1 MKKLLFIP
9 FLLMCFLGVYSRP
22 RAVSLARDNIKVTVY
37 PELCTFEIE
46 RKIPGTEK
54 FVPVMS
60 TIDPSTS
67 TTTVRIGDKA
77 YKVSD
82 KKYFSSDLM
91 GDENQVVLTYY
102 YPEVLVTQIFTLVK
116 SKNSGEFDG
125 VNVTW
130 RVRNLVEARVNV
142 ALRFIFDS
150 NLGEGLGVHFSTD
163 GHPRISSETEI
174 SGDYLDSY
182 VLTKGRDSTLGIL
195 FKVNG
200 FDSPERVIFANWKR
214 LNSAYWDFTTEPGR
228 NFSYMP
234 YSVNDSAVAFYWP
247 SKILEPNEEYKAAL
261 VFTGSGIETYGQSEP
276 AENPA
281 PVETG
286 EVKTSVDAPVPVQ
299 GVNPG
304 PVSVQSSQE
313 SYVDYTAMTVEE
325 IIERLDYLLD
335 NPQEARNSELIE
347 LEAYLNILEQR
358 K

>member
-1 MKKLLFIP
+1 MKRLLFIP
-9 FLLMCFLGVYSRP
+9 LLLTFFLCAYSRP

-46 RKIPGTEK
+46 RKIPGTDK

-102 YPEVLVTQIFTLVK
+102 YPEVLVTQVFTLVK
-116 SKNSGEFDG
+116 SKGAGEFDG

-130 RVRNLVEARVNV
+130 RVRNLVEARANV

-182 VLTKGRDSTLGIL
+182 VLTKGRDNSLGIL
-195 FKVNG
+195 FKVEG
-200 FDSPERVIFANWKR
+200 FEAPERIIFANWKR
-214 LNSAYWDFTTEPGR
+214 LNSAYWDFSTIPGR

-247 SKILEPNEEYKAAL
+247 SRILEPNEEYKAAL
-261 VFTGSGIETYGQSEP
+261 VFTGSGVETFAQ
-276 AENPA
+276 AE
-281 PVETG
+281 PVED
-286 EVKTSVDAPVPVQ
+286 SVPVQ
-299 GVNPG
+299 TGETKPGSGIPGPVTGVNPG
-304 PVSVQSSQE
+304 PVSVQSGGD
-313 SYVDYTAMTVEE
+313 SYVDYTAMTVDE
-325 IIERLDYLLD
+325 IIERLDYLLK
-335 NPQEARNSELIE
+335 NPQEARASELIE
-347 LEAYLNILEQR
+347 LEAYLNILEQ
-358 K
+358 KK

>member
-1 MKKLLFIP
+1 MKRLLFIP
-9 FLLMCFLGVYSRP
+9 LLFICFLGAYSRP
-22 RAVSLARDNIKVTVY
+22 RAVSLARDSVKVTVY

-46 RKIPGTEK
+46 RKIPGTDK

-91 GDENQVVLTYY
+91 GDENQVILTYY
-102 YPEVLVTQIFTLVK
+102 YPEVLVTQVFTLVK
-116 SKNSGEFDG
+116 SKGSGEFDG

-130 RVRNLVEARVNV
+130 RIRNLVEARSNV

-195 FKVNG
+195 FKVKG
-200 FDSPERVIFANWKR
+200 FDSPERIIFANWKR

-247 SKILEPNEEYKAAL
+247 SRILEPNEEYKASL
-261 VFTGSGIETYGQSEP
+261 VFTGSGIETFGQSEP
-276 AENPA
+276 
-281 PVETG
+281 
-286 EVKTSVDAPVPVQ
+286 EVKSVPVQ
-299 GVNPG
+299 TGEIKPAVDLPAPGQGVNLG
-304 PVSVQSSQE
+304 PVSVQSGRD
-313 SYVDYTAMTVEE
+313 SYVDYTTMTVDE
-325 IIERLDYLLD
+325 IIERLDYLLK
-335 NPQEARNSELIE
+335 NPQEARASELIE

>member
-200 FDSPERVIFANWKR
+200 FDSPERIVWIDQTLTSIGLFVCC
-214 LNSAYWDFTTEPGR
+214 GR
-228 NFSYMP
+228 AVRHQPDAPFHAVSTGSPLVFNA
-234 YSVNDSAVAFYWP
+234 VND
-247 SKILEPNEEYKAAL
+247 
-261 VFTGSGIETYGQSEP
+261 
-276 AENPA
+276 A
-281 PVETG
+281 PI
-286 EVKTSVDAPVPVQ
+286 
-299 GVNPG
+299 
-304 PVSVQSSQE
+304 
-313 SYVDYTAMTVEE
+313 E
-325 IIERLDYLLD
+325 II
-335 NPQEARNSELIE
+335 ACIAS
-347 LEAYLNILEQR
+347 
-358 K
+358 